1 MKIEIQ
7 DQQVKAALQ
16 ALAERVSNMA
26 PTLKAIGEQLAER
39 AADRFGTG
47 VGPDG
52 RRWLA
57 NARATIENFIAA
69 RRGFGAKGINK
80 KGRDLAISKK
90 PLVATGE
97 LAHSI
102 RFQMIGNHA
111 VEIGTNRF
119 ADRITNGAAIHQ
131 FGGQAGRGH
140 KVTIPAR
147 PFLPIT
153 AAGELTAGDKAL
165 VLEALNDYLAGR

>member
-7 DQQVKAALQ
+7 DQQVRATLQ
-16 ALAERVSNMA
+16 TLAERVDNPA
-26 PTLKAIGEQLAER
+26 PALKIIGELVSER

-52 RRWLA
+52 RRWPA

-80 KGRDLAISKK
+80 KGRDLAMSKK

-102 RFQMIGNHA
+102 RYQVLGNA

-153 AAGELTAGDKAL
+153 PSGELTAADKVL